1 MDLELPKRKKPDF
14 NSMDTHPDALRGWVD
29 RLPLLNTEKTRQLL
43 VDALDRI
50 NHLDMSPDN
59 RNASLEIL
67 STSVMCVIDALKKD
81 FLDKPL
87 PLQARHEE
95 HANQAI
101 DLCNRMATGYRIMA
115 DDLGQSEAQNRTL
128 SIAIHRSLRYLSE
141 VLLGHYQVYLQ
152 YPEGLWRSI
161 HSLYALAEECGIN
174 RLSITDTTLPTPET
188 SNIDTIYKQ
197 ILLLSLACP
206 YRLRQKEIHFAYNA
220 LIDWAS
226 FCQLSN
232 PGTGIERGLFSVH
245 TQSDDPPGYRNLH
258 TDSDRDIHHT
268 RILDTSAVADRLRAV
283 LENEARNHTGFG
295 NRDTLQQLILA
306 WGAMPKRRFPRHPSA
321 ATLPVKLVVG
331 LNTIH
336 QLVSGPQTHDENVEE
351 IIMDNA
357 WLQDP
362 TFDRTTR
369 INIETHHS
377 GTRPAN
383 QSDEPAVNA
392 LSGAYSAREISG
404 PNVEFWKIADMS
416 AAGYCLLWD
425 NSEASSAHVGELVAI
440 VNQEQQNS
448 NTWQLGVIRWMKF
461 HQAHGLELGIQMLSP
476 GAIAV
481 WAYVRNDDVGR
492 EIAAINKMRGIL
504 LPGIEKIEQEH
515 SLILPCLPFRTGCSS
530 VLEIHDETREIMLT
544 RQLENTGRFAQYHFV
559 SQDED
564 GRAIEIEVIEL

>member
-1 MDLELPKRKKPDF
+1 MDLELPKRKKPEF
-14 NSMDTHPDALRGWVD
+14 NSIDTHPDALRAWVD
-29 RLPLLNTEKTRQLL
+29 RLPLLNTGKTRQLL
-43 VDALDRI
+43 VETLDRL
-50 NHLDMSPDN
+50 NQLEMSPDD
-59 RNASLEIL
+59 RNESLEIL

-87 PLQARHEE
+87 PLQARH
-95 HANQAI
+95 ATQSNQAI

-115 DDLGQSEAQNRTL
+115 DDLGQSEAQNRML

-232 PGTGIERGLFSVH
+232 PASGIERGLFSVH
-245 TQSDDPPGYRNLH
+245 TQSDDPPAYRDLH

-283 LENEARNHTGFG
+283 LENESRNHTGFG

-321 ATLPVKLVVG
+321 AALPVKLVIG
-331 LNTIH
+331 LSTIH
-336 QLVSGPQTHDENVEE
+336 QLVSGPQTQDESVEE

-369 INIETHHS
+369 INTGTQSSDTHPGKQAGETA
-377 GTRPAN
+377 AN
-383 QSDEPAVNA
+383 T
-392 LSGAYSAREISG
+392 LSGAYSAGEISG

-425 NSEASSAHVGELVAI
+425 NSEASSARVGELVAI
-440 VNQEQQNS
+440 IDQEQDKNNS
-448 NTWQLGVIRWMKF
+448 WQLGVIRWMKF
-461 HQAHGLELGIQMLSP
+461 DPAHGLELGIQMLSP

-481 WAYVRNDDVGR
+481 WAYVRNDDVGQH
-492 EIAAINKMRGIL
+492 IAAINRMQGIL
-504 LPGIEKIEQEH
+504 LPGIEKIAQEH

-530 VLEIHDETREIMLT
+530 VLEIHDDTREIILT
-544 RQLENTGRFAQYHFV
+544 RQLENTGRFAQYHF
-559 SQDED
+559 SPLDEN
-564 GRAIEIEVIEL
+564 

>member
-1 MDLELPKRKKPDF
+1 MDLELPERKKPDF
-14 NSMDTHPDALRGWVD
+14 NSMDTHPDTLRDWVD
-29 RLPLLNTEKTRQLL
+29 RLPLLDTEKTRQLL
-43 VDALDRI
+43 VDVLDSL
-50 NHLDMSPDN
+50 NHLDISPDE
-59 RNASLEIL
+59 RNETLEIL

-81 FLDKPL
+81 FLEKPL
-87 PLQARHEE
+87 PLQAHHEE
-95 HANQAI
+95 HARQAI

-115 DDLGQSEAQNRTL
+115 DDLGHNEAQNRTL

-141 VLLGHYQVYLQ
+141 VLLCHYQIYLQ

-161 HSLYALAEECGIN
+161 HSLYALAEECSIN
-174 RLSITDTTLPTPET
+174 RLSITDTTLTTPET

-226 FCQLSN
+226 FCQLTN
-232 PGTGIERGLFSVH
+232 PERGTVRGLFSVN

-268 RILDTSAVADRLRAV
+268 RVLDTSAVADRLRAV
-283 LENEARNHTGFG
+283 LENETRNHTGFG

-336 QLVSGPQTHDENVEE
+336 QLVSGPQTHDENAEE

-362 TFDRTTR
+362 TFDRPTR
-369 INIETHHS
+369 TNAGTRHG
-377 GTRPAN
+377 GTRPVN
-383 QSDEPAVNA
+383 QPGGPAADV
-392 LSGAYSAREISG
+392 LSGAYSAAEISG
-404 PNVEFWKIADMS
+404 ANVEFWKIADMS

-425 NSEASSAHVGELVAI
+425 NSEASSARVGELVAI
-440 VNQEQQNS
+440 IDQEQH
-448 NTWQLGVIRWMKF
+448 NTNDWQLGVIRWMKF
-461 HQAHGLELGIQMLSP
+461 QQAHGLELGIQMLSP

-481 WAYVRNDDVGR
+481 WAYVRNDDVGYH
-492 EIAAINKMRGIL
+492 IAAINKMRGIL
-504 LPGIEKIEQEH
+504 LPGIKTIEQEH
-515 SLILPCLPFRTGCSS
+515 SLILPCLPFRSGCSS
-530 VLEIHDETREIMLT
+530 VLEIHDETREIILT
-544 RQLENTGRFAQYHFV
+544 RQLENTGRFAQYHFCP
-559 SQDED
+559 QDENED
-564 GRAIEIEVIEL
+564 AIQIEVIKL